1 MRRGA
6 KAPAA
11 LLRSL
16 LVRSD
21 YGLGDRRD
29 VLLVNSMRI
38 VIAAVILFCGTVG
51 GQGLLRT
58 LDAFCE
64 DFTGV
69 VPLVPKVDKERIT
82 FSCFKAREGLLAK
95 YNVRYSFRKARLE
108 RDMPCVA
115 IIVDMPSVDDRAKAQ
130 MRQALVAHGLEVWG
144 AGVVERGGFGVP
156 GKSTVEYGR
165 KSAKAP
171 CFLIVEEELKRPG
184 LSDLTRFTIEAKTY
198 KALQYNKAR
207 IQ

>member
-1 MRRGA
+1 MLPL
-6 KAPAA
+6 K
-11 LLRSL
+11 L
-16 LVRSD
+16 
-21 YGLGDRRD
+21 
-29 VLLVNSMRI
+29 MRI
-38 VIAAVILFCGTVG
+38 IIAAVILLWGTAE

-58 LDAFCE
+58 LDTFCE
-64 DFTGV
+64 DFTEV
-69 VPLVPKVDKERIT
+69 VPLVPKIDKERIT
-82 FSCFKAREGLLAK
+82 FSCFKAREGLLAN
-95 YNVRYSFRKARLE
+95 YSVRYSFRKARLE
-108 RDMPCVA
+108 REMPCVA

-144 AGVVERGGFGVP
+144 AGVMERGGFGVP

-171 CFLIVEEELKRPG
+171 CFLIIEEELKRPG
-184 LSDLTRFTIEAKTY
+184 FSDLTRFTIEAKTF